1 MANETKGGWSFRG
14 RTATLLAFAAAFVVG
29 AWLARRFARF
39 EVSGASMEPAFRGGD
54 CLIIDRSVFKAR
66 RPRVGEVVVVRD
78 PELAVQ
84 WLVKRVW
91 RVAGDGQ
98 LDVRGDNAAES
109 RDSRDFG
116 LVPASRVEGLVRWRY
131 WRMQRR

>member
-1 MANETKGGWSFRG
+1 
-14 RTATLLAFAAAFVVG
+14 
-29 AWLARRFARF
+29 
-39 EVSGASMEPAFRGGD
+39 MEPAFRGGD
-54 CLIIDRSVFKAR
+54 CLIVDRLVFKTR
-66 RPRVGEVVVVRD
+66 GPRVGEVVVVRD